1 MARVPDAR
9 GSAAPS
15 GPPRTASPRRY
26 TRRVP
31 GLYLVAIL
39 VSLVGAFVIDRRL
52 RLGLWSR
59 ATAAAIVV
67 VEVAFLLFDL
77 LGASGGWFASSDRWV
92 VAIVP
97 PGIPPEEP
105 LLLAF
110 ITVWALL
117 LYRLAGRLTGEDLA

>member
-1 MARVPDAR
+1 VQLPEPGRARLRA
-9 GSAAPS
+9 
-15 GPPRTASPRRY
+15 PRRY

-31 GLYLVAIL
+31 GLYLLAIL
-39 VSLVGAFVIDRRL
+39 LSFVGAALIDRRL

-59 ATAAAIVV
+59 ATAAAILV
-67 VEVAFLLFDL
+67 VEVAFLVFDAV
-77 LGASGGWFASSDRWV
+77 GAAGGWFASNPTWV
-92 VAIVP
+92 IAVVP

-117 LYRLAGRLTGEDLA
+117 LYRVTGRVTGEEPA

>member
-1 MARVPDAR
+1 MQ
-9 GSAAPS
+9 
-15 GPPRTASPRRY
+15 RRY

-31 GLYLVAIL
+31 GLYLVAIVL
-39 VSLVGAFVIDRRL
+39 SFVGAALIDRGL

-67 VEVAFLLFDL
+67 VEIAFLAFDL
-77 LGASGGWFASSDRWV
+77 IGAAGGWFASNPAWV

-110 ITVWALL
+110 ITVWAIL
-117 LYRLAGRLTGEDLA
+117 LYRVAGRLTGEEPA